1 MQKFKTINKKDR
13 RYIPLFVTVT
23 STLFGNGMED
33 DRDQQKWRI
42 HLTAKAKRFNFR
54 FRFKAATNQS
64 TQTIS
69 FFRFSILLNLPHFL
83 FTITSHP
90 KKRSPLSFINFKFK
104 KFFLKFRP
112 RKKPN
117 IAAKT
122 KISSNVSSPIQFK
135 DRVKIGKS
143 YCERISMMVFFFAS
157 YLLKKLKMVKFMKFP
172 AFLLVG
178 AVTVVYYLFYY
189 FNYWEFIG
197 RSIWNK

>member
-1 MQKFKTINKKDR
+1 MQKFKTMNKKDR

-42 HLTAKAKRFNFR
+42 HLTAKSKRFNFR
-54 FRFKAATNQS
+54 FRFKAATNPS

-90 KKRSPLSFINFKFK
+90 NNQSPLSYINFQFK
-104 KFFLKFRP
+104 KFFHKFRP
-112 RKKPN
+112 RNKPH

-122 KISSNVSSPIQFK
+122 NFFH
-135 DRVKIGKS
+135 RVKTGKN
-143 YCERISMMVFFFAS
+143 YCERIGMMMFFFAS
-157 YLLKKLKMVKFMKFP
+157 YLLKKLKMVKFMNFP

-178 AVTVVYYLFYY
+178 IVTMVYYYLFYY
-189 FNYWEFIG
+189 FNIHYNFNYWEFMG
-197 RSIWNK
+197 RSIWKK